1 MSRKIAE
8 ISCVYTTVWEGK
20 KRVCVRERE
29 REREEKAVQFL
40 PVEIVGVKKLELC
53 LALFSRL

>member
-1 MSRKIAE
+1 MGGEKES
-8 ISCVYTTVWEGK
+8 
-20 KRVCVRERE
+20 VCERERE

-53 LALFSRL
+53 LALFSRLRSVRSCK